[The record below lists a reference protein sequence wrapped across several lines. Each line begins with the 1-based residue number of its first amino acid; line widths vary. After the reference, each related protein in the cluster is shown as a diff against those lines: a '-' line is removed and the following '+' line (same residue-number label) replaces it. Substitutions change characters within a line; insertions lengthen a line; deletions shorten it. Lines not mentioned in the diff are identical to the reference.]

1 MICLTRK
8 QSPNPLFQK
17 ASEQLTEGKSP
28 APRRHRTKTAVQGP
42 QDPQKGVNVTWAARG
57 PLARICI

>member
-17 ASEQLTEGKSP
+17 AAEQLTEGKSP
-28 APRRHRTKTAVQGP
+28 APSHHQTKTAVQGP
-42 QDPQKGVNVTWAARG
+42 QDPQKCVHVTWAARG
-57 PLARICI
+57 PLAKICI